1 MILAYWAATL
11 VIDVQNTLVNTILR
25 KWGTKEQQKKYLPR
39 MATDTV
45 GSFCLSEWGSGSDAF
60 ALKTRAVREFAISG
74 MQHCSMS
81 LLPSIGVLLVTDA
94 RV

>member
-1 MILAYWAATL
+1 M
-11 VIDVQNTLVNTILR
+11 QNTLVNTILR

-60 ALKTRAVREFAISG
+60 ALKTRAVRKFTIPLIQYRSL
-74 MQHCSMS
+74 S
-81 LLPSIGVLLVTDA
+81 LLPSVGVLLTLVVVTDA